1 MTLYTSEE
9 WKLEKGVAK
18 KIQFSAKK
26 NYLYGNAIIK
36 LKIDNKE

>member
-1 MTLYTSEE
+1 MTLYTKDE
-9 WKLEKGVAK
+9 WKLEKGATK

-26 NYLYGNAIIK
+26 SYLNGNAVIK